1 MRVIARA
8 MTSNGQLVAVA
19 AVKVLDIMK
28 NMDEYYYYLLFKI
41 SSLKGCYCCCIAW
54 ASLIAVVTAE

>member
-1 MRVIARA
+1 MP
-8 MTSNGQLVAVA
+8 SDGQLVAVA